1 MGEKAS
7 DSCSMCTVPLVSG
20 DQMNVCMSSTVI
32 HLLLLLLQNFTIAQL
47 HIAHVPSTND
57 RVHPTSTC
65 TPGVVKQKRIYLFV

>member
-20 DQMNVCMSSTVI
+20 DQMNDVCLVI